1 MEISETLFSQM
12 KGEIMFGQD
21 RFKHLSN
28 YLVCKKLGELE
39 GIAIWR
45 LERKRRKEKE
55 EEEESKFFLTGVGE
69 SHLSSQRE
77 FLATI
82 HPRIDLLHLLR
93 YSSG

>member
-1 MEISETLFSQM
+1 
-12 KGEIMFGQD
+12 MFGQG

-28 YLVCKKLGELE
+28 YLICKKLGELE

-45 LERKRRKEKE
+45 LERKRQKKKE
-55 EEEESKFFLTGVGE
+55 EEESNFFLTGVGE
-69 SHLSSQRE
+69 SYLYSQRE

-82 HPRIDLLHLLR
+82 HSRIDMLHLLR